1 MRKTSLVYPQEG
13 LIHSCFSFFSLML
26 TLVIGMGL
34 LTALPRVALADADGN
49 STYES
54 ATVLTL
60 GQLRVTDSLE
70 GGINRPDTLL
80 GVFENDQFTGS
91 PLLIDDN
98 GSRVGD
104 GRASGLYGSLLTGQ
118 DSINF
123 QISGVGDTSF
133 DGSHSEA
140 GVLDVYF
147 EAFSETGASLA
158 NFYSPRVALDPGM
171 VLPYTLEV
179 DPAWA
184 GGTYNI
190 FVDNSVIFGGPDP
203 RDFYRFQGLPAG
215 ASFVASTEA
224 TTLDTTLG
232 WYSDSVDQLLDS
244 NDDFGNRLTSRL
256 EGIVP
261 ASGEIVL
268 VVTGYPDEDFQSP
281 HPQTGTFVLNVE
293 FPELNLTDAD
303 LNDDGL
309 TDILDVDLLTAEIVA
324 DRDHLF
330 FDLNGDLQV
339 NVDDLNLWLDEAL
352 PGPAAYLNGDAN
364 LDGFVDVSDF
374 NLWFSHRQLTE
385 VGWSGGDFN
394 ADGIADSA
402 DLTLWNANRF
412 RGEPVVA
419 ANSVVPEPASG
430 AAALMAMVLL
440 SFRVWR
446 RRG

>member
-1 MRKTSLVYPQEG
+1 
-13 LIHSCFSFFSLML
+13 
-26 TLVIGMGL
+26 
-34 LTALPRVALADADGN
+34 
-49 STYES
+49 
-54 ATVLTL
+54 
-60 GQLRVTDSLE
+60 
-70 GGINRPDTLL
+70 
-80 GVFENDQFTGS
+80 
-91 PLLIDDN
+91 
-98 GSRVGD
+98 
-104 GRASGLYGSLLTGQ
+104 
-118 DSINF
+118 
-123 QISGVGDTSF
+123 
-133 DGSHSEA
+133 
-140 GVLDVYF
+140 
-147 EAFSETGASLA
+147 
-158 NFYSPRVALDPGM
+158 
-171 VLPYTLEV
+171 
-179 DPAWA
+179 
-184 GGTYNI
+184 
-190 FVDNSVIFGGPDP
+190 
-203 RDFYRFQGLPAG
+203 
-215 ASFVASTEA
+215 
-224 TTLDTTLG
+224 
-232 WYSDSVDQLLDS
+232 
-244 NDDFGNRLTSRL
+244 
-256 EGIVP
+256 
-261 ASGEIVL
+261 
-268 VVTGYPDEDFQSP
+268 
-281 HPQTGTFVLNVE
+281 VLNVE